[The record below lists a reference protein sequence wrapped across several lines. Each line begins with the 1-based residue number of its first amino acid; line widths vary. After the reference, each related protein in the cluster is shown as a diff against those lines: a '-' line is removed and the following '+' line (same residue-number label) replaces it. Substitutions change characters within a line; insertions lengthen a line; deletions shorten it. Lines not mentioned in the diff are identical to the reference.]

1 MSLMNTWM
9 PNKGFRSY
17 HWKRCHTKPQVWTDT
32 KLVVMIVIMTISP
45 LSNKHM
51 LNNYAELDVNALSQ
65 SALRDVLMED
75 LIVDSSLIRVTTI
88 IGQGM
93 TNCDLISY

>member
-1 MSLMNTWM
+1 
-9 PNKGFRSY
+9 
-17 HWKRCHTKPQVWTDT
+17 
-32 KLVVMIVIMTISP
+32 
-45 LSNKHM
+45 M